1 MKPILILAIAAV
13 AAGAMGTGFLNN
25 TNGINLWIQ
34 QFGVGEGDIMSPV
47 THAFV
52 DFDIQ
57 RVESASG
64 AEGTFD
70 NVIANCILKFNDDL
84 GPGAKVF
91 CKLTDWAGD
100 IISEGKT
107 MLVDSLFANNQVIVP
122 IGSAGN
128 NNVLQVKDV
137 IIVVQD
143 NDYTESPAVTIA
155 P

>member
-52 DFDIQ
+52 DFNIV
-57 RVESASG
+57 RTTEAG
-64 AEGTFD
+64 AFKNIINQCD
-70 NVIANCILKFNDDL
+70 LILNDDL
-84 GPGAKVF
+84 KAGAKVF

-100 IISEGKT
+100 IVAEGST
-107 MLVDSLFANNQVIVP
+107 VLTAPYVSNTPLPVP
-122 IGSAGN
+122 ITDGN
-128 NNVLQVKDV
+128 RNVLIIKDV

-143 NDYTESPAVTIA
+143 NDYTESPAATIA